1 MEKTTSC
8 RIVTAIC
15 VAALLWLSYAIGT
28 AHKKQGMLEAG
39 IQHMLAQR
47 IAVLEVEQFIT
58 GRQPWRNTAEIR
70 GYAELIV
77 DAAAEF
83 RKDPMIVARVALA
96 ESSLNPKAIGDGGK
110 SIGIMQVHT
119 RWWVGVVPFVKS
131 AKDLRDPRTNIR
143 AGAWI
148 LRHYADKCGGDVE
161 VYLACYNGGEKPNE
175 QARAYASRVA
185 GGA

>member
-1 MEKTTSC
+1 MNAK
-8 RIVTAIC
+8 RVAIVSLLTNL
-15 VAALLWLSYAIGT
+15 ALVFMVEGLLKDRDACIAERDY
-28 AHKKQGMLEAG
+28 
-39 IQHMLAQR
+39 MLAQR
-47 IAVLEVEQFIT
+47 VAVLEVEQFIA

-96 ESSLNPKAIGDGGK
+96 ESGLNPGATGDGGRA
-110 SIGIMQVHT
+110 IGIMQIHA
-119 RWWVGVVPFVKS
+119 RWWVNTVPFVKS

-148 LRHYADKCGGDVE
+148 LRHYADLCGE
-161 VYLACYNGGEKPNE
+161 EQAAYLACFNGGPKPNE
-175 QARAYASRVA
+175 QAKLYAKRIL

>member
-1 MEKTTSC
+1 MNTRRIAIVSLLANLALVFVVEHVLNDRDAC
-8 RIVTAIC
+8 RAERDYM
-15 VAALLWLSYAIGT
+15 LS
-28 AHKKQGMLEAG
+28 
-39 IQHMLAQR
+39 QR
-47 IAVLEVEQFIT
+47 VAVLEVEQFIT
-58 GRQPWRNTAEIR
+58 SRQPWRNTAEIR

-77 DAAAEF
+77 DAATEF

-96 ESSLNPKAIGDGGK
+96 ESGLNPKATGDGGK
-110 SIGIMQVHT
+110 SIGVMQVHT

-148 LRHYADKCGGDVE
+148 LRHYADKCGDDAAL
-161 VYLACYNGGEKPNE
+161 YLACYNGGEKPNE
-175 QARAYASRVA
+175 QARAYAMRVA